1 MSVEPDPIVELE
13 KKIAEL
19 KSRWPAHSVP
29 SAMLMQLDEL
39 EEQLAQLRQARSN
52 EPETSSAN

>member
-1 MSVEPDPIVELE
+1 MSVEPDPIVELK

-19 KSRWPAHSVP
+19 KSRWPAHTVP
-29 SAMLMQLDEL
+29 PAMLMQLDEL

-52 EPETSSAN
+52 AERKD